1 MEELQKEKTKFV
13 VTDPVSESAQ
23 DASSPPVVM
32 SHEAAKNAPG
42 GESDKAG
49 DKSPP
54 EAPTT
59 SEDRLH
65 KAENIH
71 IYYLSRALASLIDL
85 LPTAILS
92 SLALALL
99 HRMFGQNGSTDGLF
113 QYLWLL
119 VPLFEYLTFVP
130 TQDQTAP
137 TFTTLG
143 KNAFKMKI
151 VRADGSAVTRQ
162 QLLFRTIFKYTC
174 IFAATHL
181 AQGYSVSL
189 LLALAIMWHRRF
201 IYEYL
206 SGTRVV
212 FNDEDVQKT
221 FYPRSTIWTTV
232 AIGWLLLCLALGTT
246 RLYDICGTMS
256 SAFTK
261 STFGEKSPQY
271 LGALEF
277 QEAHTLKTDPEKY
290 REEEERLENILILRN
305 RLGLTK
311 DEGYARALMRRSIL
325 AQVLHDSRA
334 GQYMHML
341 VNMDARVVKPAV
353 SDVMGKYSDYDP
365 YRETAK
371 QLIDESKYS
380 EALDALQTWNA
391 QFGPDD
397 NTYDHRDCMEQT
409 VKVLKKLGRQAEADR
424 VKEQLD
430 WQTHYGKSQTG
441 LGQ

>member
-1 MEELQKEKTKFV
+1 MEELQKDKTKFV
-13 VTDPVSESAQ
+13 VTDTVYESTQ
-23 DASSPPVVM
+23 DTSSPLVVK
-32 SHEAAKNAPG
+32 SNEAAANVPG
-42 GESDKAG
+42 GESDKVS
-49 DKSPP
+49 DKAPP
-54 EAPTT
+54 EAPA
-59 SEDRLH
+59 SSDDRLH

-71 IYYLSRALASLIDL
+71 IYYLSRVLASLIDL

-99 HRMFGQNGSTDGLF
+99 HRMFGQNGSFDGLF
-113 QYLWLL
+113 QFLWLL

-130 TQDQTAP
+130 AQGSA

-151 VRADGSAVTRQ
+151 VRADGGAVTRQ
-162 QLLFRTIFKYTC
+162 QLLFRTIFKYAC

-181 AQGYSVSL
+181 AQGYTVSL

-232 AIGWLLLCLALGTT
+232 AIGWLLLCLAMGTT
-246 RLYDICGTMS
+246 RLYDMCSTMS

-261 STFGEKSPQY
+261 TTFGEKSPQY

-290 REEEERLENILILRN
+290 PEEVERLENILVLRGL
-305 RLGLTK
+305 LGMTK

-325 AQVLHDSRA
+325 AQVLHDPRA

-353 SDVMGKYSDYDP
+353 SEVMGKYSNYDP

-409 VKVLKKLGRQAEADR
+409 VKVLKRLGRQAEAVR

-430 WQTHYGKSQTG
+430 WQTHFGKSQTG